1 MSARIEIRP
10 ATTDD
15 VTPLVPLYRTA
26 YQTTADL
33 GYPTGMTDVDPEYVR
48 SWFDPEEP
56 SAEFV
61 AERDGDIVGAVRVL
75 ESEDHPFAERLA
87 VAPDAQDRGIGTRLF
102 ERVEAYAR
110 EQGYDRLQ
118 LGTYTGHPFLVDFYE
133 ARGYERYT
141 VWENDDADHDY
152 VGYEKPL

>member
-1 MSARIEIRP
+1 MAIEIRR

-15 VTPLVPLYRTA
+15 VPALVPLYRTA

-102 ERVEAYAR
+102 ERVE
-110 EQGYDRLQ
+110 YDRLQ